1 MTTHRSLRSILGL
14 TATVLLIGLAGSAFA
29 LDEAQFRPQVEQFL
43 ADEALPQFELEGSMR
58 TQDAQDWPDQGV
70 VRAKVGQEGRRR
82 ECARA
87 TYSPSSARSSRR

>member
-58 TQDAQDWPDQGV
+58 TQDAQNWPDEAT
-70 VRAKVGQEGRRR
+70 RRLSPVG
-82 ECARA
+82 ARGPA
-87 TYSPSSARSSRR
+87 VAAWR